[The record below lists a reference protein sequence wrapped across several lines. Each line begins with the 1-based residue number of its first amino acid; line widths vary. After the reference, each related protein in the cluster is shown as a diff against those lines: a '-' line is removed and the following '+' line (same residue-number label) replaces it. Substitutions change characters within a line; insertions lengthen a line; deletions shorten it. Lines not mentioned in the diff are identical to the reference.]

1 MADIIEIN
9 TNALNNDIENMQSE
23 LNGLRG
29 EMKKAFFAV
38 TELDKMWNGPANDAF
53 HKAFQADHE
62 TMEEVCRIVDRL
74 IDYMIHARD
83 EYCKCESAVSGEI
96 DAIRI

>member
-9 TNALNNDIENMQSE
+9 TNALNSDIQNMQNE
-23 LNGLRG
+23 LNGLRA
-29 EMKKAFFAV
+29 EMKKAFSAV
-38 TELDKMWNGPANDAF
+38 ADLDQMWNGPANDAF
-53 HKAFQADHE
+53 NKAFQADHE
-62 TMEEVCRIVDRL
+62 TMEEVCGILDRL

-96 DAIRI
+96 DGIRI